1 MFVYI
6 VLINQS
12 NKKQLF
18 FYFQLQN
25 LHVSSIFHV
34 EPQHKLLWFL
44 LIQFQTRYKN
54 YITSDENQIQ
64 FSDNLN
70 KFMVWKIFIAIF
82 P

>member
-44 LIQFQTRYKN
+44 LIQYKN

-70 KFMVWKIFIAIF
+70 KFMVWKIFTAIF
-82 P
+82 R